1 MFNALT
7 SPPILVKVVH
17 SESGEVS
24 VVLDLGND
32 GGTVTL
38 YSRDGRLVAFGGGS
52 AEADAIL
59 DAVNR

>member
-24 VVLDLGND
+24 VVLDLGN

-38 YSRDGRLVAFGGGS
+38 YSREGRLVAFGGGS